1 MKKMY
6 HIITLVILIATSSIN
21 FVNAQVNC
29 QRLLKKKISLHDLDS
44 GKVDRIF
51 KDFAQLKACGLDS
64 NALEIIS
71 DPPLFASLIIPFMD
85 YGKKTNVT
93 YQHIFDK
100 IIEFQNSDEFP
111 FLKQSHDASK
121 ALKNKNVDLKNW
133 IADSKLLLQV
143 PLDSNEIEDFYNYL
157 KANPSKDYTYFDAW
171 GIFKSHATKH
181 QQTSKEMGM
190 EENKNDSP
198 RNIEE
203 ALFRGKYNTMT
214 LAEIFVEA
222 DSLNRNVVIYFTGWS
237 HIDSRKLEVSLFDD
251 KQLNT
256 KLLREFLFVILY
268 NDDKTRM
275 DEIPNLKKDEYS
287 TGNITIGQRSQKIQ
301 LHYLSSK
308 DIPAFILL
316 DSKGKLIK
324 TLSKNINKETLRSF
338 LTN

>member
-1 MKKMY
+1 MKKIY
-6 HIITLVILIATSSIN
+6 HIITLVILIATSSNN

-29 QRLLKKKISLHDLDS
+29 QQLLKKKISLQDLDS
-44 GKVDRIF
+44 GKIELIF
-51 KDFAQLKACGLDS
+51 KDFTQLKACGLDS

-71 DPPLFASLIIPFMD
+71 DPPLFATLIIPFMD
-85 YGKKTNVT
+85 YGKKKNVT

-111 FLKQSHDASK
+111 FLKRSHDATK
-121 ALKNKNVDLKNW
+121 ALKNKNVNLKNW
-133 IADSKLLLQV
+133 VADSKLLLQI
-143 PLDSNEIEDFYNYL
+143 PLDSNEVEDFYNYL

-171 GIFKSHATKH
+171 GIFKSLATKQ
-181 QQTSKEMGM
+181 QQTSKDLEM
-190 EENKNDSP
+190 EEKKNDSP
-198 RNIEE
+198 RNIED

-214 LAEIFVEA
+214 LAEIFLEA
-222 DSLNRNVVIYFTGWS
+222 DSLNRNVVIYFTGWN
-237 HIDSRKLEVSLFDD
+237 HIESRKLEVSLFDD
-251 KQLNT
+251 KKLNT
-256 KLLREFLFVILY
+256 KLLHEFLFVIFY
-268 NDDKTRM
+268 IDDKTRM
-275 DEIPNLKKDEYS
+275 DEIPNLKKDKYS

-301 LHYLSSK
+301 QQYLSSK